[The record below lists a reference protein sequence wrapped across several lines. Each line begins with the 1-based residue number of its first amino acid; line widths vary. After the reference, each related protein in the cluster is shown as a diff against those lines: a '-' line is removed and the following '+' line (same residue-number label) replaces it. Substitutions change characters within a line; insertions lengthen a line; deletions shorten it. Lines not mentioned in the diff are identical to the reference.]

1 MTYLLRKCNEA
12 KESLKTQKIKNHEFG
27 KDGPNM
33 QNRLDSAKIF
43 GSPLCSQSNTLTLLP
58 PLLPPCTEDNFL
70 DHTTKTWLCQQ
81 YKRPWQNWVRSL
93 GQTWGTTP
101 HMDADQTLC
110 THYLPGNFEA
120 VVSSLGPNRLGFTA
134 DEIGT
139 HSNRTGGSIGLLKLS

>member
-70 DHTTKTWLCQQ
+70 DHMTKTWLCQQ

-101 HMDADQTLC
+101 HTWMQ
-110 THYLPGNFEA
+110 
-120 VVSSLGPNRLGFTA
+120 
-134 DEIGT
+134 I
-139 HSNRTGGSIGLLKLS
+139 KLFAPITYQAISRQWCHPWDRID